1 MYSLKIIL
9 LENCFYSNEV
19 KKILSKNPFNKIPIE
34 YITIKE
40 NDKNKYKTDEITTF
54 PQVYIVKKQSN
65 SMKLIGGCDSV
76 KKIIDIINI
85 KNIKNINNINNIKKL
100 ISKLYPLWSEKDK
113 LRLIELFI
121 N

>member
-19 KKILSKNPFNKIPIE
+19 KKILSKNPFNKILIE

-54 PQVYIVKKQSN
+54 PQVYMVKKQSN

-85 KNIKNINNINNIKKL
+85 NININNINNIKKL